1 MPRMKL
7 IPFAAVAGLLLGGL
21 LAYAT
26 PADAWPAQ
34 NGCVT
39 EVHACSSGSCSR
51 PIPDGG
57 VGRTADGGLTDAM
70 DAGIPLAFVQ
80 GFTVRVCGT
89 FARPLAGAGTL
100 KDYHIASPAGTVT
113 EVTSNAL
120 SVTQSGG
127 PPYCQEFPPFVLPQQ
142 LPSADRMVW
151 ASSGVT
157 ITNWDGGTAD
167 TVSVTVCPA
176 Q

>member
-1 MPRMKL
+1 MARMKL
-7 IPFAAVAGLLLGGL
+7 NSLAAVAGLVLGAL

-39 EVHACSSGSCSR
+39 ETHACSSGSCSR

-57 VGRTADGGLTDAM
+57 FGKTADGGLTDAM
-70 DAGIPLAFVQ
+70 DAGISLAFVQ

-89 FARPLAGAGTL
+89 ALRPLAGAGTL
-100 KDYHIASPAGTVT
+100 KDYHIVSPTGTVT
-113 EVTSNAL
+113 EIASNAL
-120 SVTQSGG
+120 TVNHSGG

-151 ASSGVT
+151 ASSAVT
-157 ITNWDGGTAD
+157 ITNWDGGAAD
-167 TVSVTVCPA
+167 TITVSVCPA